1 MKPIF
6 FAVILVL
13 GYSSIALGQYK
24 KGSLEDRLIQM
35 DKAWTF
41 AELKGDK
48 KAAAAMVADDY
59 VGTTQQ
65 GTIENKAQYLAQIA
79 PNADFVKSD
88 DYKVRI
94 FGNMAIMTHRGTVE
108 GVRNITFRS
117 THVWMKRGGK
127 WLIVAHHGS
136 PIVPP
141 IE

>member
-13 GYSSIALGQYK
+13 GSSSIALGQYK

-65 GTIENKAQYLAQIA
+65 GTIGNKAQYLAQIA

>member
-141 IE
+141 VE